1 MASPTP
7 NAQLEAALVQF
18 GQQPGVSA
26 DQQAQLR
33 SAITTD
39 ARLLGQMNQAA
50 QAGHLQGFSLPATGS
65 TTPNHVGQYDIQTGI
80 VSLPAT
86 AFQPTGTA
94 PSADLKAVMQ
104 VQEMTIRFGNST
116 YTDPP
121 QPGATTPPATHPV
134 SQDMLDNLQNT
145 INGSPV
151 LADQVKNAATTR
163 DPGARPR
170 AMLLE
175 NFDFVPANLHAG
187 GTYDGRSHSM
197 NVPALGLQTRTATNP
212 QGNFNADD
220 MTFVIGHEIQHGFNH
235 PAKAQASVAFAQQ
248 VGQVVNSA
256 AVVHDYTSPVR
267 NYVQA
272 GRDDEAKAEIAG
284 WNALLSRQQQLNPNT
299 TLTDMRMLPSAAAQS
314 RTQDFV
320 EAGPVAGSTVA
331 KTGLSF
337 NADNTLSATPAN
349 VAAMGQH
356 YFNRPDPASAQPGQ
370 HPVNIGESGKT
381 DYTNYYGTGA
391 IETIIQA
398 ERQHAQHHP
407 GVVHKLTI
415 DMAGIGLKENL
426 MEQEGIRIQTNTAT
440 PQPYYDTSQTPTARG
455 NFHHTQD
462 GSVNAQHD
470 HQHVP
475 VAPSMSAP
483 AGRNGRTDE
492 QDRPPPEARSERQGT
507 LLLDNPAHQNHV
519 MFATLLEA
527 VNDRDK
533 QLGREPDEISRQLA
547 GGLTEKARERGLD
560 TIGAAKFTPDG
571 TKVGMTDTADLSAP
585 WAKTAV
591 GDVGQLAGQKLS
603 QSSENVAAIN
613 QQQALEQSLK
623 PPTQTQGMDGLDGP
637 AQKGPRLV

>member
-50 QAGHLQGFSLPATGS
+50 QAGHLQGFSLPAAGS
-65 TTPNHVGQYDIQTGI
+65 TTPNHVGQYDLQTGVI
-80 VSLPAT
+80 SLPAT

-94 PSADLKAVMQ
+94 PSGDLKAVMQ

-134 SQDMLDNLQNT
+134 SQDMLDNLQST

-151 LADQVKNAATTR
+151 LAEQVKNAATTR
-163 DPGARPR
+163 DPGASPR

-175 NFDFVPANLHAG
+175 NFDFVPANMHAG

-248 VGQVVNSA
+248 AGQVVNSA
-256 AVVHDYTSPVR
+256 AVVHDYTAPVR
-267 NYVQA
+267 NYIQA

-284 WNALLSRQQQLNPNT
+284 WNAVLSRQQQINPNT
-299 TLTDMRMLPSAAAQS
+299 NLATMQGLQTMS
-314 RTQDFV
+314 RQHDFV
-320 EAGPVAGSTVA
+320 ELDPATNTVVA
-331 KTGLSF
+331 KSGLTF
-337 NADNTLSATPAN
+337 NPDNTLSQSPAN
-349 VAAMGQH
+349 IAAMGQH

-370 HPVNIGESGKT
+370 RPVNIGESGKT

-415 DMAGIGLKENL
+415 DMAGIGLRENL
-426 MEQEGIRIQTNTAT
+426 MEQEGINFKINKAT
-440 PQPYYDTSQTPTARG
+440 PQPYYDTSQTPSAQG

-483 AGRNGRTDE
+483 AGRNGKADE
-492 QDRPPPEARSERQGT
+492 QDRPLPEEVKPERNGAV
-507 LLLDNPAHQNHV
+507 LLDNPWHQNHA
-519 MFATLLEA
+519 MFATLIGA
-527 VNDRDK
+527 VNERDK
-533 QLGREPDEISRQLA
+533 HLGREPDEISRQLA
-547 GGLTEKARERGLD
+547 GGLVEKARERGLD

-623 PPTQTQGMDGLDGP
+623 PPAPTQGMDDP
-637 AQKGPRLV
+637 APKGPRLV

>member
-7 NAQLEAALVQF
+7 NAQLEAALAQF
-18 GQQPGVSA
+18 GQQQGVSA
-26 DQQAQLR
+26 DQEAQLR
-33 SAITTD
+33 NAITSDT
-39 ARLLGQMNQAA
+39 RLLRQFNSLA
-50 QAGHLQGFSLPATGS
+50 QAGHLQGFALPAAGS
-65 TTPNHVGQYDIQTGI
+65 TTPNSVGQYDLQTGV
-80 VSLPAT
+80 VSLPTA
-86 AFQPTGTA
+86 AFQPNGTVA
-94 PSADLKAVMQ
+94 SADLKAVMQ
-104 VQEMTIRFGNST
+104 VQEMTVRFGHST

-145 INGSPV
+145 VNGSPV
-151 LADQVKNAATTR
+151 LAEQVKKAATTR
-163 DPGARPR
+163 DPGASPR

-175 NFDFVPANLHAG
+175 NFDFVPANMHAG

-197 NVPALGLQTRTATNP
+197 NVPALNLQTKTAANP
-212 QGNFNADD
+212 QGNFNPDD
-220 MTFVIGHEIQHGFNH
+220 LTFVIGHEIQHGFNH
-235 PAKAQASVAFAQQ
+235 PAKTQASAAFAQQ

-256 AVVHDYTSPVR
+256 SVVHDYTAPIR

-284 WNALLSRQQQLNPNT
+284 WNALLSRQQQINPNT
-299 TLTDMRMLPSAAAQS
+299 TLATMHGLPTLS
-314 RTQDFV
+314 RQHDFV
-320 EAGPVAGSTVA
+320 ELDPATNTVVA
-331 KTGLSF
+331 KSGLTF
-337 NADNTLSATPAN
+337 NPDNTLSQNPAN
-349 VAAMGQH
+349 ITAMGQH
-356 YFNRPDPASAQPGQ
+356 YFNRPDPVSAQPGQ
-370 HPVNIGESGKT
+370 RPVNIGESGKT

-415 DMAGIGLKENL
+415 DMASIGLKENL
-426 MEQEGIRIQTNTAT
+426 MEQEGINIKINKTT
-440 PQPYYDTSQTPTARG
+440 PQPYYDSSQTPAAPG

-462 GSVNAQHD
+462 GSVNAQHN

-475 VAPSMSAP
+475 VAPSMSVPSGRNSKADEPDQAP
-483 AGRNGRTDE
+483 AKEVKPERNG
-492 QDRPPPEARSERQGT
+492 AM
-507 LLLDNPAHQNHV
+507 LLDNPSHQNHA
-519 MFATLLEA
+519 MFAALLGA
-527 VNDRDK
+527 VNERDK

-547 GGLTEKARERGLD
+547 GGLVEKARERGLD

-571 TKVGMTDTADLSAP
+571 TKVGMTDTSDLSAP

-623 PPTQTQGMDGLDGP
+623 PPAPTQGMDGPDGP
-637 AQKGPRLV
+637 APKGPRLV